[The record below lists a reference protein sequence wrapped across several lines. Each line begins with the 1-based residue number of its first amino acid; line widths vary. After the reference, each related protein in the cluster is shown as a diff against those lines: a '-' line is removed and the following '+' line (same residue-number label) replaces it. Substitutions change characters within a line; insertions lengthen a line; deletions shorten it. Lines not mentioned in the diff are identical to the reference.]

1 MTLNR
6 VSGCR
11 VVPAVSMRCQ
21 PGGQVRRAGK
31 VEEGLTQGF
40 RIVDGQG
47 ANARLLGLRHG
58 ADAPLQ
64 ESQHPL
70 HLALA
75 AARLAYPLTFSHQFF
90 VGPGLPLQALLAAM
104 VLGSMRRL
112 AFGREANRHRLVPDA
127 SLPPDLVEHRR
138 QGRCGQYP
146 GGPA

>member
-1 MTLNR
+1 
-6 VSGCR
+6 
-11 VVPAVSMRCQ
+11 MRCQ
-21 PGGQVRRAGK
+21 PGGQVRRVVK

-58 ADAPLQ
+58 DDAPLQ

-75 AARLAYPLTFSHQFF
+75 AAGLAYPLTFSHQFF

-112 AFGREANRHRLVPDA
+112 AFGREGNRHRLVPDA
-127 SLPPDLVEHRR
+127 SLTPDLVEHRR